1 MKILVVC
8 MKYEYGIIKRG
19 LSYEYINFYTK
30 LVNMGHDVIFFDF
43 IAETQSAGKA
53 AMNKKLFD
61 LVEHQKPDLTF
72 FTLYI
77 DEFEPEMVHK
87 LRTYT
92 KTLCFFHDDTWR
104 VDFSRYWASKFDYF
118 TTPDVYGEY
127 KYNSLGLHSAIYFP
141 FGCNQDLF
149 KKMDLPKKF
158 DVSFV
163 GSWHPYREWLISNL
177 RRAGFSVEVAG
188 FGWPNG
194 ALDHPGM
201 VRLFNASKISL
212 NLSNSSSWDIRYL
225 CSSPRALINTL
236 RTAKTIEQLKARH
249 FEISSCGTFQLSYY
263 VEGLE
268 RHYIIG
274 EEIGIYI
281 DAYDLIQKVRFY
293 LDNETL
299 REQIAMKAQARS
311 LLHHGFE
318 SRFNEVFKRMG
329 LDEKA

>member
-1 MKILVVC
+1 
-8 MKYEYGIIKRG
+8 MKYEYGIVKRG
-19 LSYEYINFYTK
+19 FSYEYVNFYTT
-30 LVNMGHDVIFFDF
+30 LVNMGHDVTLFDF
-43 IAETQSAGKA
+43 IAETQSVGKA

-61 LVEHQKPDLTF
+61 LVEQQVPDLTF
-72 FTLYI
+72 FTLYM
-77 DEFEPEMVHK
+77 DEFEPEILQQ
-87 LRTYT
+87 LREYT

-127 KYNSLGLHSAIYFP
+127 KYNSLGLKTAIYFP

-163 GSWHPYREWLISNL
+163 GSWHPLREWLIKNL
-177 RRAGFSVEVAG
+177 RRAGLSVEVAG
-188 FGWPNG
+188 YGWPNG
-194 ALDHPGM
+194 SIDHSEM
-201 VRLFNASKISL
+201 VSLFNESKISL

-225 CSSPRALINTL
+225 ATSPRGLINTF
-236 RTAKTIEQLKARH
+236 RSPKTIEQLKARH

-281 DAYDLIQKVRFY
+281 DAHDLLQKVRFY
-293 LDNETL
+293 LDNDNL
-299 REQIAMKAQARS
+299 REQIATKAYARS
-311 LLHHGFE
+311 ILDHGFE
-318 SRFNEVFKRMG
+318 SRFNGVFKRMG
-329 LDEKA
+329 LHETD